1 MINHDFTKAIELILS
16 SKSILIVSHRR
27 PDGDTLGCAV
37 AFNIALQKMGKKTLP
52 VCIDEIPKRFHFLP
66 RVNDFRR
73 EFDLNKFDLI
83 IINDA
88 GAHHMTGFHEK
99 NPDFL
104 SKKVPIINIDHH
116 SSNEGFGTI
125 NIVDPS
131 ASSATMIVWQLFKAM
146 AVEINSDI
154 ATALLAGIYNDTGGF
169 MHSNT
174 TKETFEIAW
183 DLSRVGVDVEKIIRP
198 LFKESS
204 LSQLR
209 LWGYIL
215 ENLRVNDKKVLASV
229 IDEGSIK
236 ILGVRG
242 SDTGGIIDLI
252 NTVPNV
258 DFSILLAEDEEMVKG
273 SLRTQRDDV
282 NVSDIASRFGGGGH
296 KKAAGFR
303 LHGKLEKH
311 TVWKIIP
318 ADKPHRV

>member
-1 MINHDFTKAIELILS
+1 MINHDFTKTIELILS

-52 VCIDEIPKRFHFLP
+52 VCMDEIPKRFHFLP
-66 RVNDFRR
+66 RVSDFRR
-73 EFDLNKFDLI
+73 EFDLKNFDLI

-104 SKKVPIINIDHH
+104 SKRVPIINIDHH

-131 ASSATMIVWQLFKAM
+131 ASSATMIVWRLFKKM
-146 AVEINSDI
+146 GIEINCEI

-174 TKETFEIAW
+174 TKETFEIASE
-183 DLSRVGVDVEKIIRP
+183 LIKSGVDVGEIVRP

-209 LWGYIL
+209 LWGYLL
-215 ENLRVNDKKVLASV
+215 ENLHLNDKKVLASV

-236 ILGVRG
+236 VLGVRG

-273 SLRTQRDDV
+273 SLRTQREDV

-311 TVWKIIP
+311 TVWKIVP
-318 ADKPHRV
+318 SAQSRV